1 MREPA
6 IYIVGNGKMAA
17 VLKNGDYVQVFG
29 PPYSSPALFE
39 SELKLPQDV
48 TRDAPKHLEKAGIWQ
63 TVLRNAQDVVGT
75 ITDYALGDDPCIVRH
90 FETKCPVRMQALE
103 IRLHSK

>member
-39 SELKLPQDV
+39 SELKIGERYNKEATNFQFDFLNDDLNKLPKGLI
-48 TRDAPKHLEKAGIWQ
+48 DAFEQNKPIVFFLI
-63 TVLRNAQDVVGT
+63 VV
-75 ITDYALGDDPCIVRH
+75 ILSFRRH
-90 FETKCPVRMQALE
+90 NLS
-103 IRLHSK
+103 I